1 MFELDL
7 SHTILLI
14 VCLIAA
20 CGFEFVNGF
29 HDTANAVAT
38 VIYTN
43 SLKPWVAVIWS
54 GFCNFAGVLAGGIGV
69 AMGIVY
75 LLPVE
80 SLVDQSVSHSI
91 AMVMALLISAITW
104 NLATWYLGIPCS
116 SSHTLIA
123 SILGVG
129 IAYSL
134 LPDANEAAVNWGKA
148 QEIGISLLISPLF
161 GFSMVIVLMFLLRT
175 LTKNSKQ
182 GDSLFKEPK
191 KNAPPPLWIRSV
203 LILTCT
209 GVSFFHGSND
219 GQKGVGL
226 MMLILIGIVPGFFA
240 LNNAISPESLSN
252 SFAKIETVMH
262 AIDSTQLAAPDRKKL
277 AQTFTM
283 HNRLTTKLNKT
294 ADVELIPRSER
305 FDIRKDIMV
314 MDRNLNSLLK
324 KEELAMSDL
333 DKATLKKSL
342 KEVRTIT
349 DFAPQW
355 VVLLISISLGIGT
368 MIGWKRIVRTIGE
381 KIGKEHLTYA
391 QGASAELVATST
403 IGISTYLGLPVSTT
417 HVLSSGI
424 AGSMVA
430 SKGIKNLQGDTVRN
444 ILIAWFLTLPVVLIL
459 SGTLFLLFRS
469 FI

>member
-1 MFELDL
+1 
-7 SHTILLI
+7 
-14 VCLIAA
+14 
-20 CGFEFVNGF
+20 
-29 HDTANAVAT
+29 
-38 VIYTN
+38 
-43 SLKPWVAVIWS
+43 
-54 GFCNFAGVLAGGIGV
+54 
-69 AMGIVY
+69 
-75 LLPVE
+75 
-80 SLVDQSVSHSI
+80 
-91 AMVMALLISAITW
+91 
-104 NLATWYLGIPCS
+104 
-116 SSHTLIA
+116 
-123 SILGVG
+123 
-129 IAYSL
+129 
-134 LPDANEAAVNWGKA
+134 
-148 QEIGISLLISPLF
+148 
-161 GFSMVIVLMFLLRT
+161 
-175 LTKNSKQ
+175 
-182 GDSLFKEPK
+182 
-191 KNAPPPLWIRSV
+191 
-203 LILTCT
+203 
-209 GVSFFHGSND
+209 
-219 GQKGVGL
+219 
-226 MMLILIGIVPGFFA
+226 MLILIGIVPGFFA

-252 SFAKIETVMH
+252 SFANIETVMH

-277 AQTFTM
+277 AQTFDM
-283 HNRLTTKLNKT
+283 HNRLTTKLNNT

-314 MDRNLNSLLK
+314 MDRNLNGLLK

-355 VVLLISISLGIGT
+355 VVLLISFSLGIGT

-469 FI
+469 LI